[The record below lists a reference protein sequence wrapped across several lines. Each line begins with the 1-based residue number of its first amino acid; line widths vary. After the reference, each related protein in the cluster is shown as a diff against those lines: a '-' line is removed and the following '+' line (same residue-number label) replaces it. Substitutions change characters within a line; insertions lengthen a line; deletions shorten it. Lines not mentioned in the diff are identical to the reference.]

1 LEPFLKPPNPDSP
14 EELRWRLPP
23 WRGVCEAV
31 LFLAFTIFFI
41 TYGLTPLFGG
51 DGLGLVGADEPRY
64 AQIAHEML
72 GRFDSAHTLK
82 SKLSACVTPY
92 LYGKPWL
99 EKPALYY
106 WRAMFVFQDFGV
118 HDWVARLPSA
128 TFAFIM
134 VALIYLHMRRFRP
147 GGHLDAALITV
158 ACAGILG
165 FSRGA
170 STDMQM
176 AAPLAI
182 GLLGWYAWYET
193 DSKFW
198 LFDIYFFTGVAT
210 LAKGP
215 VAPVLAI
222 TIVVAFA
229 FLRREW
235 SLLWRSIWWPGVLL
249 YFAIVLPWFIAVQH
263 QNPDFFRVF
272 FLEHNLERFATDRY
286 EHQHPFWYY
295 LVVVLLAL
303 MPWTVISVRAL
314 IDGIRTSFCEWR
326 IRHPMASWTSIWPY
340 LASMWSFEGQINRAS
355 FWGRIILAN
364 VLGWFVFVFIR
375 STIEAEPIAILLR
388 ILFAVAL
395 IWLGIAT
402 QVKRWHDLDKSG
414 WMVLLNFT
422 FIFVPFA
429 FIYLGFFKGKE
440 DDDWEPTQPNASR
453 PGEAFP
459 EFLVLWA
466 LIPIVF
472 FSFSESKLPG
482 YILPSIPPITIL
494 TGDFIARRRQQ
505 GIRLWVLV
513 SHATVC
519 GVMTMVALL
528 MPWFVAHGPQM
539 PPLPALGVPQFFTFI
554 REFIGD
560 CIRVMPPWPALIAAL
575 VASLGAA
582 LLIIVVVKGFGAAR
596 LRLVTTMVLIVLVFY
611 LYGIGPFFNIPAI
624 GESKQVIHL
633 LDRSYSARPLAEQ
646 LTASAPGVETVA
658 VFRVR
663 RDVEFGLSFYRNR
676 EVVNYTVKGVPERQH
691 LLVAQ
696 VTGKGGVDLHTTAA
710 LEELLGDRHYE
721 QLFNWPEQGLVVYM
735 VGSR

>member
-1 LEPFLKPPNPDSP
+1 VETIQEPSVPDSP
-14 EELRWRLPP
+14 PGWRGRLPG
-23 WRGVCEAV
+23 WATVCEASV
-31 LFLAFTIFFI
+31 FLAFVLFFLL
-41 TYGLTPLFGG
+41 YGQTPLVGG
-51 DGLGLVGADEPRY
+51 AGLGLVGADEPRY

-72 GRFDSAHTLK
+72 DRFDSAHTLK

-118 HDWVARLPSA
+118 HDWTARLPSA
-128 TFAFIM
+128 TFAFLM

-158 ACAGILG
+158 ACAGIIG
-165 FSRGA
+165 FARGA

-210 LAKGP
+210 QANGP

-222 TIVVAFA
+222 AIVAAFA

-235 SLLWRSIWWPGVLL
+235 SLLRRSFWWPGVLL

-286 EHQHPFWYY
+286 EHQQPFWYY

-303 MPWTVISVRAL
+303 MPWTVIAVRAM
-314 IDGIRTSFCEWR
+314 IDGIRTSVCEWR
-326 IRHPMASWTSIWPY
+326 ARHFGLCKRCP
-340 LASMWSFEGQINRAS
+340 GQ
-355 FWGRIILAN
+355 
-364 VLGWFVFVFIR
+364 
-375 STIEAEPIAILLR
+375 
-388 ILFAVAL
+388 
-395 IWLGIAT
+395 
-402 QVKRWHDLDKSG
+402 
-414 WMVLLNFT
+414 
-422 FIFVPFA
+422 
-429 FIYLGFFKGKE
+429 
-440 DDDWEPTQPNASR
+440 
-453 PGEAFP
+453 PGDAFP

-472 FSFSESKLPG
+472 FSFSQSKLPG

-494 TGDFIARRRQQ
+494 TGDFIFRRRQL

-513 SHATVC
+513 SHASLC
-519 GVMTMVALL
+519 GLMTMVALL
-528 MPWFVAHGPQM
+528 MPWFVVHGPQM
-539 PPLPALGVPQFFTFI
+539 PHRPEWGVAQIFNFI
-554 REFIGD
+554 RECIGE
-560 CIRVMPPWPALIAAL
+560 CVRIMPPWPALTVAL
-575 VASLGAA
+575 LASFGAA
-582 LLIIVVVKGFGAAR
+582 LLIIVVVKGFGLAR
-596 LRLVTTMVLIVLVFY
+596 LRLATSAVLIVLVFY
-611 LYGIGPFFNIPAI
+611 LYGVGPVLGIPEVRAT
-624 GESKQVIHL
+624 KRVIHL
-633 LDRSYSARPLAEQ
+633 LDRTYSARPLAER
-646 LTASAPGVETVA
+646 LAASTSGDDTVA

-663 RDVEFGLSFYRNR
+663 RDIEFGLSFYRNQ
-676 EVVNYTVKGVPERQH
+676 EVVNYTVKGVPDKQH

-696 VTGKGGVDLHTTAA
+696 VTGRGGKDLDTQAA

-721 QLFNWPEQGLVVYM
+721 LLFSWPEQGLVVFR
-735 VGSR
+735 VGSK

>member
-1 LEPFLKPPNPDSP
+1 VETFREPSAPDSRASRRKWLPGWAIGYLEPFLEPPDPDSP
-14 EELRWRLPP
+14 EKLRWRLPH

-31 LFLAFTIFFI
+31 LFLAFTVFFL

-92 LYGKPWL
+92 LYGRPWL

-106 WRAMFVFQDFGV
+106 WRAMGVFKEFGV
-118 HDWVARLPSA
+118 HDWSARLPST

-134 VALIYLHMRRFRP
+134 VGLIYLHMRRFRP

-198 LFDIYFFTGVAT
+198 LYDIYFFTGLAT

-215 VAPVLAI
+215 VAPFLAI
-222 TIVVAFA
+222 VIVAAFA
-229 FLRREW
+229 FLRRDW
-235 SLLWRSIWWPGVLL
+235 SILRRSFWWPGAAL
-249 YFAIVLPWFIAVQH
+249 YLAIVLPWFIAVQH

-295 LVVVLLAL
+295 PLVALLAL
-303 MPWTVISVRAL
+303 MPWTVIAVRAM
-314 IDGIRTSFCEWR
+314 IDGIRTSVCEWR
-326 IRHPMASWTSIWPY
+326 TRHFSPGKQCP
-340 LASMWSFEGQINRAS
+340 GQ
-355 FWGRIILAN
+355 
-364 VLGWFVFVFIR
+364 
-375 STIEAEPIAILLR
+375 
-388 ILFAVAL
+388 
-395 IWLGIAT
+395 
-402 QVKRWHDLDKSG
+402 
-414 WMVLLNFT
+414 
-422 FIFVPFA
+422 
-429 FIYLGFFKGKE
+429 
-440 DDDWEPTQPNASR
+440 
-453 PGEAFP
+453 PGDAFP

-466 LIPIVF
+466 LIPILF

-494 TGDFIARRRQQ
+494 TGDFIARRRQY
-505 GIRLWVLV
+505 GIQLWVLV

-519 GVMTMVALL
+519 GVMTLVALL
-528 MPWFVAHGPQM
+528 MPWFVIHSPKM
-539 PPLPALGVPQFFTFI
+539 PPLPALGVASFITFI
-554 REFIGD
+554 HECGGEY
-560 CIRVMPPWPALIAAL
+560 IRVKPPWPAFTVAL
-575 VASLGAA
+575 LASAGAA
-582 LLIIVVVKGFGAAR
+582 LLIIVVVKGFGAVR
-596 LRLVTTMVLIVLVFY
+596 LRLVTTMVLIVLVLY
-611 LYGIGPFFNIPAI
+611 LYGVGPFFNIPAI
-624 GESKQVIHL
+624 GKTKHVIHL
-633 LDRSYSARPLAEQ
+633 LDRSYSARPLAER
-646 LTASAPGVETVA
+646 LAASAPGDETVA

-663 RDVEFGLSFYRNR
+663 RDVEYGLSFYRNR
-676 EVVNYTVKGVPERQH
+676 EVVNYAVKGVPDQQH
-691 LLVAQ
+691 MLVAQ
-696 VTGKGGVDLHTTAA
+696 VTGKGGVDLHTTTA

-721 QLFNWPEQGLVVYM
+721 QLFGWPEQGLVIYKVD
-735 VGSR
+735 SK

>member
-1 LEPFLKPPNPDSP
+1 VDTFRESSAPDSRARRRNWLPGWAIGYLEPFLEPPDPASP
-14 EELRWRLPP
+14 EELHWRLPP
-23 WRGVCEAV
+23 WRGVCEAF
-31 LFLAFTIFFI
+31 LFLAFTVFFL
-41 TYGLTPLFGG
+41 TYGLTPRFGG

-72 GRFDSAHTLK
+72 DRFDSAHTLK

-92 LYGKPWL
+92 LYGHPWL

-118 HDWVARLPSA
+118 HDWSARLPSA

-134 VALIYLHMRRFRP
+134 IGLIYLHMRRFRP

-158 ACAGILG
+158 ACAGIIG

-198 LFDIYFFTGVAT
+198 LYDIYFFTGLAT

-215 VAPVLAI
+215 VAPFLAIVIVAAFAYLRRDDQRKLIPWFFSCTWLFTGTIRSTFYLVFLGLANLVLAGI
-222 TIVVAFA
+222 LFASQGPFLTGVLILVVFDVIVLAVRFLLTALPI
-229 FLRREW
+229 LRR
-235 SLLWRSIWWPGVLL
+235 SFWWPGMAL
-249 YFAIVLPWFIAVQH
+249 YLAMVLPWFIAVQH

-286 EHQHPFWYY
+286 EHRQPFWYY
-295 LVVVLLAL
+295 LVVALLAL
-303 MPWTVISVRAL
+303 MPWTVISVRAM
-314 IDGIRTSFCEWR
+314 IDGIRTSFREWR
-326 IRHPMASWTSIWPY
+326 SRHFSC
-340 LASMWSFEGQINRAS
+340 R
-355 FWGRIILAN
+355 
-364 VLGWFVFVFIR
+364 
-375 STIEAEPIAILLR
+375 
-388 ILFAVAL
+388 
-395 IWLGIAT
+395 
-402 QVKRWHDLDKSG
+402 
-414 WMVLLNFT
+414 
-422 FIFVPFA
+422 
-429 FIYLGFFKGKE
+429 
-440 DDDWEPTQPNASR
+440 QPCSSQ
-453 PGEAFP
+453 PGDAFP

-472 FSFSESKLPG
+472 FSFSQSKLPG
-482 YILPSIPPITIL
+482 YILISIPPITIL

-513 SHATVC
+513 SHAMVC

-528 MPWFVAHGPQM
+528 MPWFVAHGPQV
-539 PPLPALGVPQFFTFI
+539 PPLHVLGIHQFFTFI
-554 REFIGD
+554 REFAGD
-560 CIRVMPPWPALIAAL
+560 CIRVMPPWPALTVAL
-575 VASLGAA
+575 MASLGAA
-582 LLIIVVVKGFGAAR
+582 LLIIVVVKGFGVVH
-596 LRLVTTMVLIVLVFY
+596 LRLVTTMVLVVLVFY
-611 LYGIGPFFNIPAI
+611 LYGVGPFFGIPAI
-624 GESKQVIHL
+624 GETKQVIHL
-633 LDRSYSARPLAEQ
+633 LDRSYSARPLAER
-646 LTASAPGVETVA
+646 LAASAPSVETVA

-676 EVVNYTVKGVPERQH
+676 EVVNYTVKGVPEQQH

-696 VTGKGGVDLHTTAA
+696 VTGKGGADLHTTAA

-721 QLFNWPEQGLVVYM
+721 QLFSWPEQGLMVYM
-735 VGSR
+735 VGSK